1 VRKLVKP
8 TNTPNKKNT
17 CVPVLKQQTS
27 KQVKS
32 QMQQTLSTEE
42 QKTLHLQKLQYLQK
56 QRVLCQR
63 KRTNAREQTILVQDL
78 KSATKAKTKNSKRQ
92 PSFE

>member
-1 VRKLVKP
+1 
-8 TNTPNKKNT
+8 
-17 CVPVLKQQTS
+17 
-27 KQVKS
+27 
-32 QMQQTLSTEE
+32 MQQTLPTEE
-42 QKTLHLQKLQYLQK
+42 QKALHLQKLQYLQK

-63 KRTNAREQTILVQDL
+63 TNAREQTILAQDL